1 MIHLFFFIIL
11 HRCTYFEKKI
21 VLLCSHVSGY
31 MYKKIIGLIY
41 HIRYKIFS
49 RSLFNTGPPSGTLL
63 RNRND
68 FTMLCKKQSH
78 NVRRILVLTRVYF
91 CRTEENTREKK
102 KLIII
107 ICFALCMDYFSDLFS
122 LPLPVT
128 SSDADGF
135 VVSLFLFLCET

>member
-1 MIHLFFFIIL
+1 
-11 HRCTYFEKKI
+11 
-21 VLLCSHVSGY
+21 

-78 NVRRILVLTRVYF
+78 NVRRILVHEYTFVGQRREYA
-91 CRTEENTREKK
+91 REKK
-102 KLIII
+102 KLIIII

>member
-78 NVRRILVLTRVYF
+78 NVRRILVHEYTFVGQRREYA
-91 CRTEENTREKK
+91 REKK
-102 KLIII
+102 TNNNMFCIVHG
-107 ICFALCMDYFSDLFS
+107 LFF
-122 LPLPVT
+122 
-128 SSDADGF
+128 GF
-135 VVSLFLFLCET
+135 VLIATTCHIV